1 MEVDFREHPDRV
13 MYSEYPDALVKRGL
27 AKAVIAK
34 APDSQ
39 GTLSTVGTNIY
50 IYNIY
55 NIYIHTHTHIYIYI
69 I

>member
-50 IYNIY
+50 IYNI
-55 NIYIHTHTHIYIYI
+55 
-69 I
+69 